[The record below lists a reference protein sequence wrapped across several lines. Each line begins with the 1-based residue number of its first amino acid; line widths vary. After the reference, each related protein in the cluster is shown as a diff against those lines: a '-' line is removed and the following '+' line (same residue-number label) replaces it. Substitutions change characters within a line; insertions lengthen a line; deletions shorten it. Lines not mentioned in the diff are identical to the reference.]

1 MGRNRG
7 DERMSSIL
15 NCCPLIRVIHIS
27 GFRDRPAMRYALLDK
42 VYERVSFSP
51 YKLTD
56 NDVAFMEHANDYLQT
71 NGLPILYQLPL

>member
-15 NCCPLIRVIHIS
+15 NCCPLIRIIHIS

-56 NDVAFMEHANDYLQT
+56 SQPPIPKEMGLQLT
-71 NGLPILYQLPL
+71 RRLPRMAY